1 MQWLPVQ
8 STGNGVL
15 SAPMVSARRFHGGGC
30 RPVFG
35 LWAAYSVAASRLH
48 RDSAWLAPCNISF
61 PSPLRDSAGFTPA
74 SRLTNPN
81 RSLTC
86 TGSFYM
92 WNASHSGM
100 LTVLRET
107 GIFVRYPQFIG
118 CCNPTGHKIQWFRS
132 WVSPDGGR
140 KGNPVKVRN
149 CPAAVSRYER
159 QYDTEPVAWE
169 VGQVGLNL

>member
-107 GIFVRYPQFIG
+107 GIFVRYPNLSGVAIPLG
-118 CCNPTGHKIQWFRS
+118 TRYSGSVPGS
-132 WVSPDGGR
+132 LPMEGE
-140 KGNPVKVRN
+140 KGIR
-149 CPAAVSRYER
+149 
-159 QYDTEPVAWE
+159 
-169 VGQVGLNL
+169 